1 MSRSIPLTEE
11 NFATLKLSTPNKQFV
26 VATGGSEFTKW
37 LAARFAEPV
46 EITRSVIT
54 AVANKFDSLEHE
66 GACFR
71 GDLLVF
77 LTMNEGAR
85 VVGEP

>member
-1 MSRSIPLTEE
+1 M
-11 NFATLKLSTPNKQFV
+11 
-26 VATGGSEFTKW
+26 VAAVESPFTKW
-37 LAARFAEPV
+37 LAERFAEPV
-46 EITRSVIT
+46 EITRGVTT
-54 AVANKFDSLEHE
+54 AVANKFDSLAHD

-85 VVGEP
+85 AVGEP